1 MPLPVGVEGSMFLAC
16 PSICDYC
23 WRDISTTSGWIFVG
37 LIWNFHYNQQ
47 IQIKVRA
54 RSVVWNIFFIFS
66 SYLLVC
72 HTEMLLAHS
81 CSKTQ
86 GPFFFFWLSKSFDIC
101 PSMHLFVFCHHD
113 SHYQY
118 HSFIENKEQER
129 ENLLFFFPWASG
141 NSGEASFLLNMCL
154 GEYSD
159 IP

>member
-86 GPFFFFWLSKSFDIC
+86 GPFFFFFGYLRVLTSVHPCICSSFVTMTVIINFTVSLKIKNKSERTCFSSSRELQEIQVRL
-101 PSMHLFVFCHHD
+101 PS
-113 SHYQY
+113 S
-118 HSFIENKEQER
+118 
-129 ENLLFFFPWASG
+129 
-141 NSGEASFLLNMCL
+141 CL
-154 GEYSD
+154 GECSD